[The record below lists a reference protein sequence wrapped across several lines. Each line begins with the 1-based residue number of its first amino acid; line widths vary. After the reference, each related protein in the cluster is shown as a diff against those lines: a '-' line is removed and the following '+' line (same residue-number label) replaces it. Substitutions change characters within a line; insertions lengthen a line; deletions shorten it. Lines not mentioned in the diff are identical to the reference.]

1 MSASSRGPA
10 VRFWRSLRRIAALL
24 LAMMLTLLVGA
35 FVVDPANQKKIRIGG
50 YTLKVPE
57 GAGFERMDT
66 GEYRLLLDQKHGNF
80 TSNRELARVASRGLL
95 GERSTTGMLR
105 HVVGTVWFPAD
116 TRVCL
121 ADEPEGHRGAETW
134 VVQYYRQA
142 YFDVQGLAYRYRHGV
157 LVIRN
162 RTVGGGMVI
171 DVSRMDEPGDRVVVD
186 WEPVRAHLRT
196 LLRNSDP
203 SPDRP
208 SGAWAGGT
216 RRLKAW
222 WAALLRRP
230 REPETTESPLDV
242 PPPPS
247 TPVCV
252 GPYQLKRGELG
263 QQPVPRGAPW
273 DRHGGYTLS
282 LPGGPTARVTYR
294 AKPSR
299 GKQPVGFAVLSPA
312 GEAKWL
318 PEKDCV
324 RGLDA
329 PVTFHNKRGAK
340 QNYKRL
346 SKGRHYVGIMAVVA
360 MTTPG
365 NLVFDVSYPWP
376 VDQEVNWEPLE
387 RYLDDLRLAIIVGDF
402 TAPDQGGERDRGL
415 QLGSCPA

>member
-1 MSASSRGPA
+1 MSASTRGPA
-10 VRFWRSLRRIAALL
+10 VRFWRSLRRTAALL
-24 LAMMLTLLVGA
+24 LAMVLTLLVGA
-35 FVVDPANQKKIRIGG
+35 FVVDPANSKKIRMRS
-50 YTLKVPE
+50 YTLRTPE
-57 GAGFERMDT
+57 GVSFERTDT
-66 GEYRLLLDQKHGNF
+66 GEYRLLLDERSSSFN
-80 TSNRELARVASRGLL
+80 TRELARVTHRSLL
-95 GERSTTGMLR
+95 GERSPTGMLR
-105 HVVGTVWFPAD
+105 HVVGTGWFPED

-121 ADEPEGHRGAETW
+121 TDGFPVSRGAETW

-142 YFDVQGLAYRYRHGV
+142 YFDVDGLAYRYRHGV
-157 LVIRN
+157 LVVRN
-162 RTVGGGMVI
+162 RANGDGMVM
-171 DVSRMDEPGDRVVVD
+171 DVSRMDERGDRVVVD
-186 WEPVRAHLRT
+186 WKPVWAHLRT
-196 LLRNSDP
+196 LLRNTDP
-203 SPDRP
+203 SPGRP
-208 SGAWAGGT
+208 SGAWADGT

-230 REPETTESPLDV
+230 TEPETTESPLDV

-252 GPYQLKRGELG
+252 GPYQLKRGELE

-318 PEKDCV
+318 PENDCV

-340 QNYKRL
+340 QRYERL
-346 SKGRHYVGIMAVVA
+346 SEGRRYVGIMAVVA

-376 VDQEVNWEPLE
+376 VDQKVNWKPLE